1 MFFKVQPY
9 FMRIYNV
16 EERYLRISNNLGII
30 MYVLLEFIECILVK
44 LFRLSE

>member
-1 MFFKVQPY
+1 MFFKSTTLLY
-9 FMRIYNV
+9 EICNV

-44 LFRLSE
+44 LFKLSE